1 MEKGKIMTKS
11 EVLEELGKMI
21 KSYSFQG
28 RSRRDSARNK
38 YADDPNS
45 YSADLDI
52 NLAEDYETAVEWLEK
67 VSQEIKWDY
76 DDSET
81 FVIKESSDGWVKK
94 WIHVYG
100 SGYLIDTVE
109 APLY

>member
-1 MEKGKIMTKS
+1 MTKS

-21 KSYSFQG
+21 KLYSFQG
-28 RSRRDSARNK
+28 RSRRESARHK

-45 YSADLDI
+45 YSADLDT
-52 NLAEDYETAVEWLEK
+52 NLAEDYETAAEWLEK
-67 VSQEIKWDY
+67 VSREIKWDY
-76 DDSET
+76 DDSDT
-81 FVIKESSDGWVKK
+81 FSVKESSDGWAKR
-94 WIHVYG
+94 WIHIYG